1 MTAQLRPKLIQ
12 SSAHSIRQNANHNK
26 THLAKVTTSITTT
39 WNSPFT
45 HRYTISPHFHAWN
58 SLYTSRKQ
66 SILCLPDVTSRSS
79 GGEENRDFPTFRR
92 RNQRHPWNYYT
103 HHYEKTCEHP
113 SKKTPCDGIMTALN
127 TNKIL
132 TFRNE
137 STVRERERNGEGRE
151 NERWEMKTNSCCVVN
166 GREGVNITKRQKMIR
181 FNDIWWDFMK

>member
-39 WNSPFT
+39 WNSPVT

-58 SLYTSRKQ
+58 SLYTSRKH

-113 SKKTPCDGIMTALN
+113 SKKKAVWRNYDGSQHKQNFDVSKRKHRVRARE
-127 TNKIL
+127 KWGGE
-132 TFRNE
+132 RKR
-137 STVRERERNGEGRE
+137 TVRDENKQLLRRQRTGRGGNYE
-151 NERWEMKTNSCCVVN
+151 TSKD
-166 GREGVNITKRQKMIR
+166 GKI
-181 FNDIWWDFMK
+181 